1 MNNQTKQVIDYCSD
15 EWRLLTF
22 CTDLERFNPRGIV
35 EVAKGMTDELV
46 DENDVDWVKVEDV
59 LYWKIEEKLQYSQ
72 PYE

>member
-15 EWRLLTF
+15 QWRLLNF
-22 CTDLERFNPRGIV
+22 CDDQESFYPKGIV
-35 EVAKGMTDELV
+35 KVAKDMTEELV

-59 LYWKIEEKLQYSQ
+59 LYWKIQEKFQYSQ